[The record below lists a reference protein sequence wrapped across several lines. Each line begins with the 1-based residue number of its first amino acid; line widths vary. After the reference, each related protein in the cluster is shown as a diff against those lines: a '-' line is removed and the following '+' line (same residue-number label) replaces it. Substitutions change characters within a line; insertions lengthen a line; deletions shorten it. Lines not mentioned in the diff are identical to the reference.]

1 MSEREQLEQA
11 ISHLEAQHAT
21 LGDVAVD
28 AALVGLRQKLVALG
42 QAEETGAPTLAA
54 AGFFSLEE
62 LAALEEPSRPSRT
75 ASPSECC
82 GVSTRSSLLPT
93 YRAGPSLPRLRRG
106 CEIRAGSRK
115 PR

>member
-11 ISHLEAQHAT
+11 ISPLEAQHAT

-28 AALVGLRQKLVALG
+28 AALAGLRQKLVALG

-62 LAALEEPSRPSRT
+62 LAALEEPVEAQSRCIAERVLRG
-75 ASPSECC
+75 EYQ
-82 GVSTRSSLLPT
+82 VLPPADLQSGT
-93 YRAGPSLPRLRRG
+93 IFT
-106 CEIRAGSRK
+106 EIAAWM
-115 PR
+115 